1 MNEIKTVFQLQMSSP
16 HEAVLYTLFAVA
28 KFNRKPYCW
37 PSQKHICKLLLQ
49 FYKIKISRRTLNR
62 ILKKLEQSKLIER
75 IRRHREGKDG
85 KILFTS
91 TLYKF
96 KGKAF
101 NFLIALGKR
110 VQDLFSFFRVP
121 KWAQYR
127 TPKSLGFSSSRGC
140 GSNSSVPETIRYGP
154 DRL

>member
-1 MNEIKTVFQLQMSSP
+1 MCSQY
-16 HEAVLYTLFAVA
+16 EAVLYTLLAVA
-28 KFNRKPYCW
+28 KFHRKPYCY
-37 PSQKHICKLLLQ
+37 PSQKHMCKLALQ
-49 FYKIKISRRTLNR
+49 FYKVQISRRTLNR

-85 KILFTS
+85 KILFSS

-101 NFLIALGKR
+101 NYLIALGKR
-110 VQDLFSFFRVP
+110 VQDLFCFFRVP

-127 TPKSLGFSSSRGC
+127 TPKSLGFSSAKGC
-140 GSNSSVPETIRYGP
+140 GSNSGLSEKIRYGP